1 MIRQRW
7 LAALLLCAA
16 TTAAAQSYRWNDSQ
30 GRTVISDTPP
40 PSSVGEVS
48 IRGKAAPLVAELP
61 YAARQAAAKHPVTLY
76 TSAACQDE
84 CRQARELLK
93 QRGTPFSEKLVATQ
107 EDIDALKKL
116 AGEAAVPT
124 VQVGRQ
130 VQRGFSSELYH
141 NLLDAAGYPGRR
153 PPAREE

>member
-1 MIRQRW
+1 MNAARW
-7 LAALLLCAA
+7 LGLALLCLAGSV
-16 TTAAAQSYRWNDSQ
+16 AAQSYRWNDGQ

-40 PSSVGEVS
+40 AGVGEVS
-48 IRGKAAPLVAELP
+48 VRGKAAPVAAELP
-61 YAARQAAAKHPVTLY
+61 YATRQAAAKHPVTLY

-93 QRGTPFSEKLVATQ
+93 ARGTPFSEKLVATQ

-141 NLLDAAGYPGRR
+141 NLLDVAGYPGRR
-153 PPAREE
+153 PPVREE

>member
-1 MIRQRW
+1 MNAARW
-7 LAALLLCAA
+7 LGLALLCLAGSV
-16 TTAAAQSYRWNDSQ
+16 AAQSYRWNDGQ

-40 PSSVGEVS
+40 PASVGEVS
-48 IRGKAAPLVAELP
+48 VRGKAAPVAAELP
-61 YAARQAAAKHPVTLY
+61 YATRQAAAKHPVTLY
-76 TSAACQDE
+76 TSTACQDE

-141 NLLDAAGYPGRR
+141 NLLDVAGYPGRR
-153 PPAREE
+153 PPVREE

>member
-1 MIRQRW
+1 MNAARW
-7 LAALLLCAA
+7 LSLALLCLAGSV
-16 TTAAAQSYRWNDSQ
+16 AAQSYRWNDGQ

-40 PSSVGEVS
+40 PAGVGEVS
-48 IRGKAAPLVAELP
+48 VRGKAAPVAAELP
-61 YAARQAAAKHPVTLY
+61 YATRQAAAKHPVTLY

-93 QRGTPFSEKLVATQ
+93 ARGTPFSEKLVATQ

-116 AGEAAVPT
+116 AGAAAVPT

-130 VQRGFSSELYH
+130 VQRGFSSDLYH
-141 NLLDAAGYPGRR
+141 NLLDVAGYPGRR
-153 PPAREE
+153 PPVREE